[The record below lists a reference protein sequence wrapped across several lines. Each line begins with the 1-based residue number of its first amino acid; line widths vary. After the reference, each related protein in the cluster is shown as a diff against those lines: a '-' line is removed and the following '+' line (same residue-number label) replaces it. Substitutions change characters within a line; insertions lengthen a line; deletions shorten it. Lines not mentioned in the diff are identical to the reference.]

1 MLIWVMH
8 LENPCMPVYSGIR
21 GYRRN
26 LLHHPPFFLLSLYR
40 PCNDAIFRTA
50 LHRRRIRPLIY
61 ISHSTDITLAALAQ
75 MPFLD
80 SAELTAVTGLPDRT
94 AREAVKRLDGHGLIG
109 SVSYTGF
116 DGIRVRRW
124 YLKLEGIEELARSRL
139 GGETAYD
146 LIANNDMLSA
156 QGREYLLQRLDAVGV
171 IYRVAQAVALTVE
184 DVQGLRFKWRWE
196 TQGVLDAVLQLPDG
210 RTVAISRIG
219 STHTGKAIRD
229 RLMSIRTMHRQG
241 KAERRL
247 YTTLLLVPGV
257 IEQQRAATFMRNGEV
272 EGVHV
277 AVESEVAEEVP
288 YAAVWVTPLGA
299 RLSTGLTFA
308 GTPPSE
314 MPATRRSEEAPIV
327 PSADIAA
334 DAGELGLLA
343 TELSAAARTLLRL
356 LYNYQFIRVPELRRL
371 TGFSE
376 GYLNGVKAEL
386 KKAKL
391 VHYLSVG
398 RTVNGRK
405 KNGRRLALSEK
416 GLRYLRLVDRS
427 SAGLIRKF
435 WLLEP
440 CEDGD
445 ENSTKHF
452 HVPGIRVL
460 GSKGRGL
467 LKERLHTDGTYAFMS
482 LLAFSCRNRSPW
494 DVIQPLPAHRWE
506 RHYVHGRRYHQKFK
520 DDWRSIRPD
529 FTFALSHPDRPFA
542 SFVLEFERSA
552 TSPSTMSQKIEK
564 YQNYFAA
571 EETSQDFLDGRPTI
585 LFVYETRE
593 NAGNF
598 VTHASTK
605 GGRALPMLVTSL
617 EDLEKAGS
625 VFRACWLSPW
635 RLSTGYQGLQS
646 MTVRGSQ

>member
-40 PCNDAIFRTA
+40 PCNDAILRTA

-171 IYRVAQAVALTVE
+171 IYRVAQAVASTVE

-585 LFVYETRE
+585 LFVYETRRTP
-593 NAGNF
+593 AI
-598 VTHASTK
+598 S
-605 GGRALPMLVTSL
+605 
-617 EDLEKAGS
+617 
-625 VFRACWLSPW
+625 
-635 RLSTGYQGLQS
+635 
-646 MTVRGSQ
+646 